1 MLFIYLFIY
10 LYIHV
15 LIHLFIY
22 FPVYLPTALHT
33 YPPTIICLFI
43 GGFVTTTQVNLLR
56 LIMKMSAPECQ
67 EGTCLSY

>member
-1 MLFIYLFIY
+1 MCYLFIY
-10 LYIHV
+10 TFMYSFIY
-15 LIHLFIY
+15 LFIY

-43 GGFVTTTQVNLLR
+43 GGFVSSTQVNLLR
-56 LIMKMSAPECQ
+56 LIMKISAPECQ